1 MGFILNKPHGIN
13 LNDIHSKINNK
24 FEIYLDYSG
33 WTKNQ
38 RLEEIRDNYWKI
50 NKNYSKIFLKDQ

>member
-1 MGFILNKPHGIN
+1 MIFIP
-13 LNDIHSKINNK
+13 KINNK
-24 FEIYLDYSG
+24 FEIYLGYSG

-38 RLEEIRDNYWKI
+38 LLEEIRGNYWKI